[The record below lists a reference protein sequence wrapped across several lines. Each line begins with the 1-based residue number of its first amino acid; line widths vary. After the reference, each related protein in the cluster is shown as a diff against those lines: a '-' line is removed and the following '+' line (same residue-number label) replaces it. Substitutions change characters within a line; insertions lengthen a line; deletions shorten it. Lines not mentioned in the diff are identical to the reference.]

1 MACRGGGWG
10 GWQRGSVREEFN
22 PADVG
27 DRGVLLV
34 QEGTERGLQFPGCQ
48 GSDRVDSD

>member
-1 MACRGGGWG
+1 MACRVEGGEG
-10 GWQRGSVREEFN
+10 GTGGSVREGFN

-34 QEGTERGLQFPGCQ
+34 QEGTESGLQFPGCQ